1 MDTRKAFAEDI
12 NNRIKKT
19 VLLLKCTVAVA
30 AVVMTALAV
39 TLIFDLFV
47 GRVIEIEAGE
57 PLPSAASFSG
67 HTDAVYVYDE
77 TEIDITK
84 VGEYE
89 IAIKYGENSK
99 SLMKVILKVKDTTAP
114 IGAIKALSL
123 HNGASVRPEA
133 KDFFEQIVEYSEY
146 TASFAGSVNIGGLG
160 TYNIDILLEDEYG
173 NKKTYNTTLSVIV
186 DTEPPTLSLP
196 EYLVGYVGEGIAY
209 RNGVEVRD
217 NCFGVT
223 LTVDDSKVDTTKEG
237 TYPVTYIATDA
248 AGNTKSAVI
257 SIYIHKNRIT
267 EEVLNER
274 IANIASEQGM
284 SKSMSK
290 EELCKRIYKYIN
302 DPSASPDAARFEYTG
317 FSNDRTRSDWRY
329 EAYMTLQN
337 GQGDCY
343 SYFALAKAFF
353 EYFGIE
359 NKDIERTQGLTPG
372 ETHFW
377 NMVNIGT
384 DSDRWYFFDATR
396 YAGKF
401 TVGGNNGCLLTYN
414 QLKSYEPREW
424 GFSADKYYAFDK
436 AAYPTPQTDIINENY
451 NFS

>member
-1 MDTRKAFAEDI
+1 MDTRNVFAEQV

-19 VLLLKCTVAVA
+19 LLLLKCTVAVA

-39 TLIFDLFV
+39 TLIVDIFG

-67 HTDAVYVYDE
+67 HTDAVYVYDD

-89 IAIKYGENSK
+89 IAIKYGTNLK
-99 SLMKVILKVKDTTAP
+99 SVMKVKLKVKDTTAP
-114 IGAIKALSL
+114 IGAIKALSI
-123 HNGASVRPEA
+123 HYGASVKPEA
-133 KDFFEQIVEYSEY
+133 KDFFEEIVDYSEY
-146 TASFAGSVNIGGLG
+146 TASFAGSVNIGGFG
-160 TYNIDILLEDEYG
+160 TYNIDILLEDAHG
-173 NKKTYNTTLSVIV
+173 NKKTYNTTLSVID
-186 DTEPPTLSLP
+186 DTEPPSLSLP
-196 EYLVGYVGEGIAY
+196 EYIVGYVGEGIAY

-248 AGNTKSAVI
+248 AGHTTSAVI
-257 SIYIHKNRIT
+257 SIVIHKTLIT
-267 EEVLNER
+267 EEMLNER
-274 IANIASEQGM
+274 IAKIASEQGM
-284 SKSMSK
+284 SKKLSK

-302 DPSASPDAARFEYTG
+302 DPGASADAARFKYTG
-317 FSNDRTRSDWRY
+317 FSNDTTRTDWRN
-329 EAYMTLQN
+329 EAVLTLQN

-359 NKDIERTQGLTPG
+359 NKDIQRSAGLTSD
-372 ETHFW
+372 THFW

-384 DSDRWYFFDATR
+384 EANPRWYFFDATR
-396 YAGKF
+396 YAGEF
-401 TVGGNNGCLLTYN
+401 TVGGDNGCLLTQAQLDGYKATDSSYN
-414 QLKSYEPREW
+414 
-424 GFSADKYYAFDK
+424 GVYYAYDK
-436 AAYPTPQTDIINENY
+436 AAYPTPQTKIINGNY
-451 NFS
+451 NFR